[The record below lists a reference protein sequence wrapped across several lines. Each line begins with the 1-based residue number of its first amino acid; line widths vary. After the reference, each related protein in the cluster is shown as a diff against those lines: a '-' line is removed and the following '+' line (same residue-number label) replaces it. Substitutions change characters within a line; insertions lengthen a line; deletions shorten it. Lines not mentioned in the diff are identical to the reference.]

1 MTITGSAPS
10 PLRHP
15 FGDLAR
21 FRDRAA
27 LVTAD
32 GQVTYAELA
41 DRVSARAEAWLDCRR
56 LVLLSGANTVDF
68 VVSYLAALAAGCP
81 VAVLPGSGDTLAAVT
96 RAWDPDIVVRCPPE
110 GGAVD
115 DVRRT
120 GSTHHLHPDLGL
132 LLSTSGSTGSPKLVR
147 LSQDNLTS
155 NAASIADYLG
165 LTDADCGITSLP
177 LHYCYGLSVL
187 HSHLSVG
194 AAVALTETSVVDHCF
209 WELFERAGVT
219 GLSGVPHTFDLLDH
233 TGFADR
239 TLPRLRYVTQAGGK
253 LEAERVRGYHRAGR
267 RAGWDFYVMYGQ
279 TEATARMAYLPPD
292 LAEAWPQAI
301 GRAVPGGSLRL
312 EPVEGAGGG
321 IGELVYAGPNVMMGY
336 AEHPGDLAL
345 DAMPGELRTGDLARE
360 LPHGLFEVVGRSSR
374 FTKVFGLRVNLD
386 DIEAHLAAHGITARC
401 VGVEGS
407 IDVFVTR
414 RRDVRPARELAAGLC
429 GVPTWVVS
437 VRRVAALPRTP
448 SGKVDYR
455 RLGELAAASRG
466 NDPAPQGVD
475 VADLCEL
482 YARVLDRDDV
492 TADDSFAGLGAD
504 SLSFV
509 EMSVRLG
516 ERVDPLPPDWHH
528 LPIREIAGG
537 AGTRSRWGTS
547 LDTTVLLRAVSTV
560 LIVGSHVELFDL
572 TGGAHLLLILAGY
585 NLARFHLGAGTT
597 RATPARMGWALVAIL
612 LPSVLW
618 IGAVTVLFGD
628 YDLSTV
634 AFLNWA
640 FGSETWDDRWRFWFL
655 ECLVWILAGVAVL
668 FTSPRVR
675 RLEARHPFGFALAF
689 FAAAMALRCTLTG
702 WTADDLDHYLAPVVV
717 WCVALGWLAARARSL
732 PQRILVSVLGV
743 LAVIDFFGEPSRE
756 RVVWAGLLVGLWI
769 PAVRLPRAAAW
780 LVGVLATSSL
790 AVYLTHWQVY
800 PHLEVDHPWLALFAS
815 LAVGVAYH
823 YASKPLVAAVRRLG
837 PARVQR
843 GVTVAPHAA
852 YDGRS
857 VSTTAQERGRVRR

>member
-1 MTITGSAPS
+1 MTITGSGPS

-32 GQVTYAELA
+32 GQVTYTELA
-41 DRVSARAEAWLDCRR
+41 DRVAVRAEAWLDCRR

-81 VAVLPGSGDTLAAVT
+81 VAVVPGAEGHLAAVI
-96 RAWDPDIVVRCPPE
+96 RAWDPDIVVRCAPE

-115 DVRRT
+115 DVRRA
-120 GSTHHLHPDLGL
+120 GSTHHLHPDLAL

-194 AAVALTETSVVDHCF
+194 VAVALTETSVVDRCF
-209 WELFERAGVT
+209 WELFEQAGVT

-239 TLPRLRYVTQAGGK
+239 PLPRLRYVTQAGGK
-253 LEAERVRGYHRAGR
+253 LAAERVRGYHRTGR
-267 RAGWDFYVMYGQ
+267 RSGWDFYVMYGQ

-292 LAEAWPQAI
+292 LAEEWPQAM

-312 EPVEGAGGG
+312 EPVEGAGGDV
-321 IGELVYAGPNVMMGY
+321 GELVYAGPNVMMGY
-336 AEHPGDLAL
+336 AEHPRDLAL

-386 DIEAHLAAHGITARC
+386 DVEAHLAGHGITARC

-414 RRDVRPARELAAGLC
+414 RRDLRPARELAAGLC
-429 GVPTWVVS
+429 AVPTWVVS
-437 VRRVAALPRTP
+437 AHRLAELPRTP
-448 SGKVDYR
+448 SGKPDYP
-455 RLGELAAASRG
+455 RLGALAAVSRG
-466 NDPAPQGVD
+466 HEPAPQGVD
-475 VADLCEL
+475 VADLCDL

-492 TADDSFAGLGAD
+492 TANDSFAGLGAD

-516 ERVDPLPPDWHH
+516 ERVDPLPSDWHT
-528 LPIREIAGG
+528 LPIREIAAG
-537 AGTRSRWGTS
+537 AAHRSRWGTS

-585 NLARFHLGAGTT
+585 NLARFHLGAGASATT
-597 RATPARMGWALVAIL
+597 SARMWWAMVAVLV
-612 LPSVLW
+612 PSVLW
-618 IGAVTVLFGD
+618 IGAVTLLFGD

-634 AFLNWA
+634 TFLNWA
-640 FGSETWDDRWRFWFL
+640 FGSDTWDDRWRFWFL

-668 FTSPRVR
+668 FASPRVR
-675 RLEARHPFGFALAF
+675 RLEARSPFGFALGV
-689 FAAAMALRCTLTG
+689 FAAAMALRLMLTG
-702 WTADDLDHYLAPVVV
+702 WTADDIDHYLTPYLL
-717 WCVALGWLAARARSL
+717 WLFALGWLAARATTL
-732 PQRILVSVLGV
+732 QQRLLVSLLGV
-743 LAVIDFFGEPSRE
+743 IAVVDFFGEPSRE
-756 RVVWAGLLVGLWI
+756 RVIWVGLLIALWI
-769 PAVRLPRAAAW
+769 PAVRLPRAVAW

-815 LAVGVAYH
+815 LAVGVTYH
-823 YASKPLVAAVRRLG
+823 SATKPLVES
-837 PARVQR
+837 AR
-843 GVTVAPHAA
+843 
-852 YDGRS
+852 
-857 VSTTAQERGRVRR
+857 RVRRAQRRVPTVPIPAPGSSTGHTVGASTRTT